1 MNAWLVTF
9 LSFAVGIVGCR
20 DTVTGASGGASGGD
34 VPTDAAS
41 STVGDDVAAIGS
53 GGSNGGDAATTTS
66 GGSRGGLSS
75 VPTDHRFQ
83 EVACPRER
91 GPGSADVVEDC
102 TQDSDCTDGMN
113 GRCIS
118 PNVVGP
124 LGRSRCSYDTCFSDS
139 DCPANEP
146 CRCRPSAA
154 DNARN
159 YCPAGS
165 NCRIDSDCGPGGFC
179 SPSLLG
185 LGSSVEGGGSFG
197 YFCHTPQ
204 DLCLNDTDCDASGC
218 LIEQGCA
225 SMACGYGTASGH
237 WDCFEVFTH

>member
-1 MNAWLVTF
+1 MSRTKAWLIP
-9 LSFAVGIVGCR
+9 LLLLAGSIGGCR
-20 DTVTGASGGASGGD
+20 GEVTDASGGASGGN
-34 VPTDAAS
+34 VLTDASS
-41 STVGDDVAAIGS
+41 STAGVAGIGFGGSSGGDAGITAS
-53 GGSNGGDAATTTS
+53 GGSNAGRST
-66 GGSRGGLSS
+66 
-75 VPTDHRFQ
+75 VPTDHRPQ
-83 EVACPRER
+83 EVACPLER
-91 GPGSADVVEDC
+91 GPGHVDVVGDC
-102 TQDSDCTDGMN
+102 TRDSDCTDGTN

-118 PNVVGP
+118 PNVLGP
-124 LGRSRCSYDTCFSDS
+124 SGGSRCSYDGCFSDS
-139 DCPANEP
+139 DCPANQP

-185 LGSSVEGGGSFG
+185 LGSPVGGGSFG

-204 DLCLNDTDCDASGC
+204 DLCLNDSDCDASGC

-225 SMACGYGTASGH
+225 SMACGYSAESSL